1 MTQVRPRFFISSV
14 IEGFES
20 FREAA
25 ACGVR
30 DAGAEPV
37 MIEQFPSLSVS
48 PRTACL
54 DAIATCN
61 GVVVIIGSRPGFKTP
76 SGQYVVEEEWQYARK
91 RATPLY
97 VFVQDAPRESDAE
110 RIATEVSEYVHGR
123 FRSTFRTPDDL
134 RTKVASALSE
144 TFSQETV
151 VPDTQMLMSAL
162 TKSIQNGREPFVRL
176 AIQPV
181 RNAEVIDPLE
191 LDSRDFQDKL
201 LRVGTEGSSPLF
213 SLRAEKT
220 VAADTSSFYF
230 NQPGNSSR
238 DEEDWQAK
246 AQLSIRGF
254 LVAERGAVRHV
265 GNWRRGYDLGVA
277 LKVADLADATESL
290 FQFAASLYN
299 HVDQYVAY
307 RDFVYGVSLINLGT
321 RYIYDVIPDGNRGM
335 PIRMSDNAPI
345 LAFDE
350 PRPIVREALDQP
362 SDEVKRVV
370 ALVRR
375 KAQLQG

>member
-1 MTQVRPRFFISSV
+1 MTQVQPRFFISSV

-25 ACGVR
+25 AQGVR

-61 GVVVIIGSRPGFKTP
+61 GVVVIVGSRAGFKAP
-76 SGQYVVEEEWQYARK
+76 SGEYVVEEEWHYARK

-97 VFVQDAPRESDAE
+97 VFVQDGPREPDAE
-110 RIATEVSEYVHGR
+110 RIASEVSGYVHGR
-123 FRSTFRTPDDL
+123 FRSTFRTPEEL
-134 RTKVASALSE
+134 RAKVASALSE
-144 TFSQETV
+144 TFSQQTV
-151 VPDTQMLMSAL
+151 VPDTQMLTSAL
-162 TKSIQNGREPFVRL
+162 TKSIQSGHEPFVRL

-181 RNAEVIDPLE
+181 RNSEIIDPLK
-191 LDSRDFQDKL
+191 LDSREFQDEL
-201 LRVGTEGSSPLF
+201 LRVGTEGSSPLL

-220 VAADTSSFYF
+220 VVADTSSFYF
-230 NQPGNSSR
+230 EQPGSSSR
-238 DEEDWQAK
+238 GEEDWQAR
-246 AQLSIRGF
+246 AQLSTRGF
-254 LVAERGAVRHV
+254 LVAERAAIRHV
-265 GNWRRGYDLGVA
+265 GSWRRGYDLGVA
-277 LKVADLADATESL
+277 LKLDDLAAATESL

-299 HVDQYVAY
+299 HVDQYIAY
-307 RDFVYGVSLINLGT
+307 RDFVYGVSLVNLGM
-321 RYIYDVIPDGNRGM
+321 RYVYDVIPDGNRGV

-350 PRPIVREALDQP
+350 PRSIVREALDQP
-362 SDEVKRVV
+362 SDEIGRVV
-370 ALVRR
+370 ALIRR
-375 KAQLQG
+375 KAQI